1 MAALLSLLLAA
12 SPSLPARPPE
22 PSTGPP
28 LDPKVELAAARAR
41 IPFSQVDRRISV
53 AATLNGQG
61 PFHFILDTGA
71 SGQGRVDLDIA
82 RALGLQSVGRVI
94 ADDGT
99 GLNAK
104 VREEVR
110 IDHMELP
117 GAVFENLT
125 FTASDYS
132 WIHHG
137 EERRVDGIL
146 GFGLFEELLLT
157 IDYPEYTI
165 ELSRESL
172 SARADNV
179 TRYNPRHGICLAQA
193 QLGEHEVEINI
204 DTGSSAGLTLPEVY
218 AERLKL
224 RGKPRLT
231 ARGRRANNA
240 FDVYSARL
248 EDDLLLAGNRLRGL
262 EAGFIDIAPRLNVGY
277 GVLRD
282 YVLSFDQRRRL
293 VRIAPPA
300 EKP

>member
-1 MAALLSLLLAA
+1 MLALLLLLAG
-12 SPSLPARPPE
+12 SPSLLPAATE
-22 PSTGPP
+22 PV
-28 LDPKVELAAARAR
+28 VELAAARAR
-41 IPFSQVDRRISV
+41 IPFSQVDRRISI

-71 SGQGRVDLDIA
+71 SGQGRVDLEIA
-82 RALGLQSVGRVI
+82 RRLGLKSVGRVI

-110 IDHMELP
+110 IDRLELP

-137 EERRVDGIL
+137 TERRVDGIL
-146 GFGLFEELLLT
+146 GFGLFEDLLLT
-157 IDYPEYTI
+157 IDYPEYTV

-172 SARADNV
+172 SARDEHV
-179 TRYNPRHGICLAQA
+179 TRYNPSHGICMAKA
-193 QLGEHEVEINI
+193 TLGKHAVEVNI
-204 DTGSSAGLTLPEVY
+204 DTGSSAGLTLPESY
-218 AERLKL
+218 TEKLRL

-240 FDVYSARL
+240 FDVYSAKL
-248 EDDLLLAGNRLRGL
+248 EDDLLLAGHRLKGL
-262 EAGFIDIAPRLNVGY
+262 EAGFVDIAPRLNIGY
-277 GVLRD
+277 GILRH

-293 VRIAPPA
+293 VRIAPA
-300 EKP
+300 SR